1 MDWNLED
8 SPPTVSELTDWW
20 ESYFGVQETNLGGLT
35 MSDFEK
41 VLRIVKEKSFTK
53 INGIGVDLFTASF
66 IKSVYEQVN
75 EANQKRMR
83 ESDIS
88 NLIGMVQT
96 LMPRL

>member
-1 MDWNLED
+1 
-8 SPPTVSELTDWW
+8 
-20 ESYFGVQETNLGGLT
+20 

-75 EANQKRMR
+75 EVNQKRMR
-83 ESDIS
+83 DSDIS

>member
-1 MDWNLED
+1 
-8 SPPTVSELTDWW
+8 
-20 ESYFGVQETNLGGLT
+20 

-41 VLRIVKEKSFTK
+41 VIKIVEDKQFSK
-53 INGIGVDLFTASF
+53 IDGIGVDLFTASF

-83 ESDIS
+83 DSDIS

>member
-1 MDWNLED
+1 
-8 SPPTVSELTDWW
+8 
-20 ESYFGVQETNLGGLT
+20 
-35 MSDFEK
+35 MSDLQK

-83 ESDIS
+83 DSDIS